1 VLVSDSCADL
11 SCKLPQPSSLS
22 TMAVVGRFFRQSNG
36 SATVEF
42 VILLPAFFLLLS
54 VTFFAA
60 MTLFSVGR
68 TYETARHVARIVS
81 VGALTDAEGEILAS
95 RLLPASLSPTATV
108 DRDDLRNVR
117 ISIRIQ
123 PHFTLYLPGGLI
135 LPDGITTSYVMRRE
149 TNTQPSGG

>member
-1 VLVSDSCADL
+1 VSDSCADL
-11 SCKLPQPSSLS
+11 SCKLPQPSFLS
-22 TMAVVGRFFRQSNG
+22 IMALVGRFFRQSNG

-42 VILLPAFFLLLS
+42 VILLPAFLLLLS

-95 RLLPASLSPTATV
+95 RLLPASLAPIATV
-108 DRDDLRNVR
+108 DRSDPRNVR

-123 PHFTLYLPGGLI
+123 PHYTLFLPAALM
-135 LPDGITTSYVMRRE
+135 LPDGITTIYVMRRE
-149 TNTQPSGG
+149 TVPQPSGG